1 MEIKVKEKTVE
12 NPVQVAKIIREVLN
26 KEQENDQKKEH
37 FWVIGLNSRNRIEYL
52 ELVSLGSLNS
62 SIVEPR
68 EVFRLAIMKRVA
80 SIILGHNHPS
90 GDVEPSEDDLTMT
103 GRLKGAGEIL
113 GIEVQD
119 HIIIGGKRHFSFKE
133 RGIMS

>member
-1 MEIKVKEKTVE
+1 MEIKVKEKRVE

>member
-90 GDVEPSEDDLTMT
+90 GDVEPSEDDLTVT

-119 HIIIGGKRHFSFKE
+119 HLIISGEKHFSFKE
-133 RGIMS
+133 KGIMS